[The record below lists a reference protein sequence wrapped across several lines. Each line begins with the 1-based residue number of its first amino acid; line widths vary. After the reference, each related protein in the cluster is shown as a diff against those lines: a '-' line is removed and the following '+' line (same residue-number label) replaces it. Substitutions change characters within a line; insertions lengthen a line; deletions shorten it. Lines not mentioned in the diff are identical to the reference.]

1 MLDGVTERKPE
12 GMAFETWVE
21 HQIRTAAERG
31 DFADLPGAGKPL
43 PKRDGPEDTYAWAL
57 AWARRQEP
65 DASFLPP
72 SLALGRER
80 DDLPRRLAGLTSEE
94 RVRAAVREFNDRV
107 AAAWR
112 QPLDGPPLVVRM
124 HDEEERVAEWWA
136 HRPPPAAAPPPVS
149 EPPVRRAWW
158 RRGR

>member
-1 MLDGVTERKPE
+1 VTERKPD
-12 GMAFETWVE
+12 GMDVETWVE

-31 DFADLPGAGKPL
+31 AFADLPGAGKPL
-43 PKRDGPEDTYAWAL
+43 PKRDGPEDTYSWAL

-65 DASFLPP
+65 EASFLPP

-80 DDLPRRLAGLTSEE
+80 DDLPGRLAALTSEE

-112 QPLDGPPLVVRM
+112 QPLAGPPLVVRM
-124 HDEEERVAEWWA
+124 HDEDERVAEWWA
-136 HRPPPAAAPPPVS
+136 HRPPVAVEPLPDPA
-149 EPPVRRAWW
+149 PPVRRSWW
-158 RRGR
+158 RRRR